1 MADET
6 VTRDDLRDAIQ
17 RALPK
22 LSRKEA
28 VRLIEE
34 TLREVEDALVLE
46 GVVSLRTFGSFVVRS
61 KKERMGRNPKTKT
74 SAVIKARRVVSFK
87 CSPELGRRMN
97 GTALEEE

>member
-6 VTRDDLRDAIQ
+6 FTRDDLRDAIQ

-28 VRLIEE
+28 VRLIE
-34 TLREVEDALVLE
+34 TLREIEDALVLD
-46 GVVSLRTFGSFVVRS
+46 GVVSLRSFGSFVVRS
-61 KKERMGRNPKTKT
+61 KKERLGRNPKTKT

-87 CSPELGRRMN
+87 CSPELVRRMN